1 MYIQLKF
8 IHEPQPS
15 ERWQRFFH
23 RVWPHYRAW
32 YLSEGDDARP
42 QRPECRAALAL
53 HMPELVPVY
62 DRLCE
67 LAGGGDLEARFLSM
81 WRPPAYMA
89 GCSQAAWVRG
99 NPTLVRNYDYDPR
112 LFDGRL
118 RFTEWYTAV
127 IGMQDSAWGVL
138 DGMNHDGLAVALAF
152 GGRKVCGPG
161 FGIPLVVRYVLETCT
176 NTPDA
181 LKTLARL
188 PVHMSYNVI
197 VLDRAGRYGV
207 AQLNPDRPARTV
219 HSPVCTNH
227 QQQVE
232 WDEYAAF
239 TQTLQRSELIED
251 MLRDE
256 NVDRAQLLDRFLKP
270 PLYHQQYLR
279 GFGTLYTAAYDLKQR
294 SLKLLWPHEQV
305 QVGFRDFQEQERK
318 VVLLRPAGRFMAK

>member
-1 MYIQLKF
+1 
-8 IHEPQPS
+8 
-15 ERWQRFFH
+15 
-23 RVWPHYRAW
+23 
-32 YLSEGDDARP
+32 
-42 QRPECRAALAL
+42 
-53 HMPELVPVY
+53 
-62 DRLCE
+62 
-67 LAGGGDLEARFLSM
+67 
-81 WRPPAYMA
+81 
-89 GCSQAAWVRG
+89 
-99 NPTLVRNYDYDPR
+99 
-112 LFDGRL
+112 
-118 RFTEWYTAV
+118 
-127 IGMQDSAWGVL
+127 
-138 DGMNHDGLAVALAF
+138 
-152 GGRKVCGPG
+152 
-161 FGIPLVVRYVLETCT
+161 LVVRYVLETCT